1 MLVEKMKI
9 DTNQQTERQ
18 IKDVQLFA
26 ENEYYINV
34 SSQTFAIWNSQS
46 SIEKMSHI
54 INTLISDRK

>member
-34 SSQTFAIWNSQS
+34 SSQTFAI
-46 SIEKMSHI
+46 
-54 INTLISDRK
+54 